1 MSDKTTVLV
10 IDDEPGIREMLSFE
24 LSQEGFEV
32 ETAESGLAAVAAV
45 KRRKFDLA
53 VTDLK
58 MPGMDGTATVEALR
72 AIDPDIEVIVATGYA
87 SVDTAVACMKRGAYD
102 YINKPYDLVELKHLL
117 ERALQ
122 KSHLQGVVAL
132 YEASRVLLATLK
144 QSDLV
149 TMVVKTAQQVLRA
162 EDLGLLL
169 WRGETTGCDVH
180 GLNPVEP
187 PPQALLRELAE
198 RVRKNGEAVCF
209 SSADAVLAGSKYSSA
224 LVYPLMARG
233 RISGALAVFRLGTSP
248 GFAPSELQKGTI
260 FANQLALSLDNARL
274 YEKLSEKITELVSTR
289 EQLVQ
294 TEKLALAGQLASS
307 VAHEVNN
314 PLSFI
319 RPNLEVLVDYSS
331 KIEELWRAAKSA
343 ATYLRLQPN
352 ADSQAIASRIS
363 AVNGDAEGTDEL
375 VRDVGQVIDD
385 ALAGVKR
392 IGELVSGFTRLGEP
406 QTAVKLE
413 TLDVV
418 QVMNETLST
427 IEGWKERRG
436 VVELQ
441 GNGPML
447 AMVSRE
453 DLSNAV
459 RNLLNFA
466 CARERARAGAEVAPA
481 VRIGLQNG
489 SPFVEILDEN
499 LVMSEEDKRRVFDP
513 RVEIDNS
520 KARTMRLNLGLALS
534 YQMLRRNGADI
545 VTDFKQERGLSV
557 RMVLKGVAQG

>member
-1 MSDKTTVLV
+1 MTDKTTVLV

-32 ETAESGLAAVAAV
+32 ETAESGMAAVAAV

-58 MPGMDGTATVEALR
+58 MPGMDGSATVEALR

-132 YEASRVLLATLK
+132 YEASRALLATLK

-169 WRGETTGCDVH
+169 WRGDAGGCEVH
-180 GLNPVEP
+180 GLNPAEP
-187 PPQALLRELAE
+187 PEPKLLRELAE
-198 RVRKNGEAVCF
+198 RVRASGEAMCI
-209 SSADAVLAGSKYSSA
+209 SNADTMLAASKYSSV

-233 RISGALAVFRLGTSP
+233 RTLGALAVFRHLLSP
-248 GFAPSELQKGTI
+248 GFASSELQKGTI

-274 YEKLSEKITELVSTR
+274 YENLGEKITELVSTR

-294 TEKLALAGQLASS
+294 IEKLALAGQLASS

-319 RPNLEVLVDYSS
+319 GPNLEVLVDYSS
-331 KIEELWRAAKSA
+331 KIEELWGAAKSA
-343 ATYLRLQPN
+343 ATYLRQQPN
-352 ADSQAIASRIS
+352 AASQAIATRIS
-363 AVNGDAEGTDEL
+363 AVNGDAEGTEEL

-406 QTAVKLE
+406 QTAAKLE
-413 TLDVV
+413 TIDVAE
-418 QVMNETLST
+418 VMKETLSD
-427 IEGWKERRG
+427 IEGWGARHG
-436 VVELQ
+436 VMELE
-441 GNGPML
+441 GTGPFL
-447 AMVSRE
+447 AMVARK

-459 RNLLNFA
+459 RNLLNFT
-466 CARERARAGAEVAPA
+466 CAQERVRAGAEVAPS
-481 VRIGLQNG
+481 VLLGMQG
-489 SPFVEILDEN
+489 GCPFVQILDEN

-513 RVEIDNS
+513 RVEIDTS

-534 YQMLRRNGADI
+534 YQMLRRNGAEI
-545 VTDFKQERGLSV
+545 VTDFKRQRGLLV
-557 RMVLKGVAQG
+557 RIVLKGVALG